1 MGACKMKLQLKY
13 LGIGFFL
20 AGAIFSV
27 SSHFSIPFLSAEEKQ
42 VKTDT
47 ALKKE
52 LEQSQVEIKELK
64 EQIAKLEASH
74 TEDQSSTDEGEK
86 EATNDTNS
94 SSEQTAS
101 TIVEA
106 TIYIYEDLS
115 LYDIGKQA
123 EDLKLVKNGR
133 ELELFLSKREYA
145 RSVQKGQFDLN
156 SSMTIEE
163 IANIITG
170 KKKDE

>member
-1 MGACKMKLQLKY
+1 MKLKLKY
-13 LGIGFFL
+13 LGIGLFV
-20 AGAIFSV
+20 AGLLFSLSTRFSFPFV
-27 SSHFSIPFLSAEEKQ
+27 SSETNDGKSDEALQKEL
-42 VKTDT
+42 T
-47 ALKKE
+47 AAKKE
-52 LEQSQVEIKELK
+52 IAELQATIEKFENNTANETTNTETVSESSQEVE
-64 EQIAKLEASH
+64 S
-74 TEDQSSTDEGEK
+74 
-86 EATNDTNS
+86 ATPQENS
-94 SSEQTAS
+94 DV
-101 TIVEA
+101 VEA

-123 EDLKLVKNGR
+123 EDLQLVKNGR

-170 KKKDE
+170 KTQN